1 MSVQSNRILI
11 RILPEEANIRVLQQ
25 LRLASLSG
33 SLFLPSVF
41 PPKVLQE
48 TLVAGCHSHMPA

>member
-1 MSVQSNRILI
+1 VSVQSNPISI
-11 RILPEEANIRVLQQ
+11 WVFPEKANSWAVQQ

-33 SLFLPSVF
+33 SLFQFSVF

-48 TLVAGCHSHMPA
+48 ALVAGYHSQ